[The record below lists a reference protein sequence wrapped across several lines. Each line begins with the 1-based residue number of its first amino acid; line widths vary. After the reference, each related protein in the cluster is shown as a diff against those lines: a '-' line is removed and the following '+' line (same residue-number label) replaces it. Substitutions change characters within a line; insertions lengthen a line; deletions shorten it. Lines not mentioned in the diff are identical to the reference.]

1 MDDRSFLSPADWL
14 PTLCALAG
22 AKINVADF
30 GGEDASKVAAK
41 LEAWQAALPK
51 DYIKADDGDKLATV
65 QTRLWIMK
73 HTLALLTAL
82 PLAPLVTLPA
92 ASVPVLLQPAGNVVL
107 RMGIPH
113 FEWQPCLDLKPEAM
127 PAYYI
132 QIASDQAFSLL
143 ADEDRL
149 AAVITRYVP
158 DKELAPGDYWWRVAS
173 VDVQGTRG
181 PWSAAR
187 RFAVKQPERVVEIP
201 KGATFDDIQDAF
213 AEAARQ
219 TPVLVKFAPGDYRLA
234 PGGAAAFISFTNAN
248 DLIVDGGG
256 GTYTF
261 SGFLKFVKLEH
272 CRRVLVRNFT
282 FDFDPLP
289 YTAGRVI
296 AVDAKA
302 GTFEVQIEPGHPLP
316 ETNPHFERDK
326 KGMIVDPKF
335 PRMKLGA
342 TLVFEHAG
350 WQKLADRRYRFTA
363 ASPRQ
368 LRELAPGDVYV
379 LDPRIA
385 TGFDVDAGDEVVFYN
400 LTAHALAN
408 EGFNSHYGN
417 RHSILHCGIG
427 LQPGRFIAAN
437 NGGHNHHNARLGPWI
452 EGCTWENTGDDICH
466 VNGLVMGVEEQL
478 APDRVRLPLR
488 NPYDAIGWSV
498 ALDLQPGDVLQ
509 FFNRAEGRLVSERK
523 VVSTATLAKSLDV
536 TLDGDVGDIVPGRP
550 GVKRAG
556 LRKIPADDTITQVF
570 NASRTCNQFVFR
582 NNTVRN
588 GRRVGVLAK
597 GRGGLIENNTFE
609 GLGGGAVE
617 FWNAP
622 FEGLGAVDYVVRN
635 NRIRDCG
642 QLAREHAAIWAT
654 LFKSGADKLHRNLLI
669 AGNEITGFPSP
680 AILLHDVQNAVV
692 RDNRIVY
699 APGKARLDPITLN
712 NTADVRLENNTIK
725 ELKP

>member
-1 MDDRSFLSPADWL
+1 MKR
-14 PTLCALAG
+14 TLVTFTILLLGPLAALA
-22 AKINVADF
+22 
-30 GGEDASKVAAK
+30 AAN
-41 LEAWQAALPK
+41 
-51 DYIKADDGDKLATV
+51 
-65 QTRLWIMK
+65 
-73 HTLALLTAL
+73 
-82 PLAPLVTLPA
+82 
-92 ASVPVLLQPAGNVVL
+92 VPVLLQPAEKALL
-107 RMGIPH
+107 RMTIPH
-113 FEWQPCLDLKPEAM
+113 FEWQHCLDSKPEAM
-127 PAYYI
+127 PAYDI
-132 QIASDQAFSLL
+132 QIAFNQAFSQLV
-143 ADEDRL
+143 DEDRL

-158 DKELAPGDYWWRVAS
+158 DKELTPGDYWWRVAG
-173 VDVQGTRG
+173 VDAQGARG

-187 RFAVKQPERVVEIP
+187 RFAVWQPERVVEIP
-201 KGATFDDIQDAF
+201 KGATFEAIQGAL
-213 AEAARQ
+213 AEAAKH
-219 TPVLVKFAPGDYRLA
+219 TPAMVKFAKGDYRLD
-234 PGGAAAFISFTNAN
+234 PGGAAAFLGFTNAN

-256 GTYTF
+256 GNFTF

-272 CRRVLVRNFT
+272 CRRVMVRNFT

-302 GTFEVQIEPGHPLP
+302 GTFEVEIAPGHPLP

-326 KGMIVDPKF
+326 KGMIVDPRF
-335 PRMKLGA
+335 PRMKQGV
-342 TLVFEHAG
+342 TLVFAHAG
-350 WQKLADRRYRFTA
+350 WQKLAGRRYRFTP
-363 ASPRQ
+363 ASLRQ

-385 TGFDVDAGDEVVFYN
+385 TGFDVNACDEVVFYN
-400 LTAHALAN
+400 LTAHAIAN

-417 RHSILHCGIG
+417 RHSILHCGIR
-427 LQPGRFIAAN
+427 LKPGRFIAAN

-466 VNGLVMGVEEQL
+466 VNGLVMGVEEKL

-488 NPYDAIGWSV
+488 NPYDAIGWSL
-498 ALDLQPGDVLQ
+498 ALDIQPGDVLQ
-509 FFNRAEGRLVSERK
+509 FFNRAEGRLVSARK

-556 LRKIPADDTITQVF
+556 LNKVPSDGAVTQVF

-582 NNTVRN
+582 NNTIRN

-597 GRGGLIENNTFE
+597 GCGGLIENNTFE

-622 FEGLGAVDYVVRN
+622 FEGLGAVDYVVRD

-654 LFKSGADKLHRNLLI
+654 IFKSGGDRLHRNLLI
-669 AGNEITGFPSP
+669 TGNEITGFPGPS
-680 AILLHDVQNAVV
+680 IWLRDVQNAVV
-692 RDNRIVY
+692 RDNTIVPAPPTAQRIN
-699 APGKARLDPITLN
+699 PITVLN
-712 NTADVRLENNTIK
+712 TDSVRLENNTIK
-725 ELKP
+725 EPTR

>member
-1 MDDRSFLSPADWL
+1 
-14 PTLCALAG
+14 
-22 AKINVADF
+22 
-30 GGEDASKVAAK
+30 
-41 LEAWQAALPK
+41 
-51 DYIKADDGDKLATV
+51 
-65 QTRLWIMK
+65 MK
-73 HTLALLTAL
+73 HPLVLVLVL
-82 PLAPLVTLPA
+82 LAPLSALSA
-92 ASVPVLLQPAGNVVL
+92 ANVPVLLQPAEKMVL
-107 RMGIPH
+107 WMSIPH
-113 FEWQPCLDLKPEAM
+113 FEWQPCLDSELEAM
-127 PAYYI
+127 PAYDI
-132 QIASDQAFSLL
+132 QIASDQAFSQIV
-143 ADEDRL
+143 DQDRL

-158 DKELAPGDYWWRVAS
+158 DKELSPGDYWWRVAG
-173 VDVQGTRG
+173 VDAQGARG

-187 RFAVKQPERVVEIP
+187 RFAVRQPERVVEIP
-201 KGATFDDIQDAF
+201 KGATFDDIQGAF
-213 AEAARQ
+213 AEAAKQ
-219 TPVLVKFAPGDYRLA
+219 TPAMVKFAKGDYRLD

-256 GTYTF
+256 GNFTF

-272 CRRVLVRNFT
+272 CRRVITRNFT

-289 YTAGRVI
+289 YTAGHVL

-302 GTFEVQIEPGHPLP
+302 GRFEVEIAPGHPLP
-316 ETNPHFERDK
+316 ESNPHFERDK
-326 KGMIVDPKF
+326 KGMIVDPMF
-335 PRMKLGA
+335 PRMKQGA

-385 TGFDVDAGDEVVFYN
+385 TGFDVDACDEVVFYN
-400 LTAHALAN
+400 LTAHAIAN

-417 RHSILHCGIG
+417 RHSILHCGIR
-427 LQPGRFIAAN
+427 LKPGRFIAAN

-466 VNGLVMGVEEQL
+466 VNGLVMGVEEKL

-498 ALDLQPGDVLQ
+498 TLDIQPGDVLQ
-509 FFNRAEGRLVSERK
+509 FFNRAEGRLVNERK
-523 VVSTATLAKSLDV
+523 VVGTATLAKSLDV
-536 TLDGDVGDIVPGRP
+536 TLDGDVGDIVTGRP
-550 GVKRAG
+550 GVKRAD
-556 LRKIPADDTITQVF
+556 LKKVPADSAITQVF
-570 NASRTCNQFVFR
+570 NVSRTCNQFVFR

-588 GRRVGVLAK
+588 GRRIGVLAK

-622 FEGLGAVDYVVRN
+622 FEGLGAVDYVVRD

-642 QLAREHAAIWAT
+642 QLAREHAAIWTT
-654 LFKSGADKLHRNLLI
+654 LFKSGADRLHRNLLI
-669 AGNEITGFPSP
+669 TGNEITGFPGH
-680 AILLHDVQNAVV
+680 AIWLRDVQNAVV
-692 RDNRIVY
+692 RDNTIVSAPPSAPIAQRIN
-699 APGKARLDPITLN
+699 PIALLN
-712 NTADVRLENNTIK
+712 TDSVRLEKHTLK
-725 ELKP
+725 EPHP